1 MGNALR
7 TNGDWHA
14 VAAAWVGK
22 RAREAPLTGRLYG
35 RDALLGNLARQLK
48 EAGEGNAEGA
58 SQFITGAPGSGKTAL
73 LREFADRCLKA
84 GAVPVNVGT
93 GFLGDR
99 RRFIRRF
106 LAQLRVILAEQ
117 GHAPGLGC
125 PRKEIRARSWRLG
138 RLIGLSGERRIET
151 NTRGEL
157 ESIAE
162 LADEIE
168 HARASSGGLA
178 GPLPPIVVLIDEFQN
193 APAKSSAPPEAM
205 EAARALVSEL
215 HEGQHGLLVLPIY
228 AGLSNSREVLEA
240 LGVSR
245 LGEGCWHPLGRIGS
259 AEAERALDDM
269 AGQLGL
275 ANDPHARDWGREAAR
290 RSSGWPHHL
299 TSYGRGLAQGVLDG
313 CRGRALVAAA
323 LGYGDA
329 VREQYYRRR
338 AGPLADVSEAVAAAL
353 AEAFPSEDSQAA
365 VRSLQ
370 LRISHL
376 ARPLLDGN
384 PQVSLM
390 LEDVWPLMLRAGL
403 VQPTDSTGLNCEI
416 PIPTMRSYLIERW
429 PATALPEPFAPD
441 EAETRGGSFV
451 REVDIAGTAPGDQA
465 DDAVRP
471 IRKARASVADLHKRW
486 NRNDICRGED
496 ERKGTELE
504 VARALIDARTRAGLS
519 QAELAARMRTTQA
532 AVASLESGRAPPS
545 MLTLERIARAT
556 GSRLRISFDQG

>member
-7 TNGDWHA
+7 SNGDGRA
-14 VAAAWVGK
+14 VALAWASK

-35 RDALLGNLARQLK
+35 RDELLGHLALQLN
-48 EAGEGNAEGA
+48 EAREGNAEGA
-58 SQFITGAPGSGKTAL
+58 SQLITGAPGSGKTAL
-73 LREFADRCLKA
+73 LREFAHRCLKV

-93 GFLGDR
+93 GFLGER

-106 LAQLRVILAEQ
+106 LAQLRVVLAEQ
-117 GHAPGLGC
+117 GYAPGVGR
-125 PRKEIRARSWRLG
+125 PRKETRARGWRLG

-151 NTRGEL
+151 NTRGEV

-168 HARASSGGLA
+168 HARAASGGLA
-178 GPLPPIVVLIDEFQN
+178 GPLPPIVLLIDEFQN
-193 APAKSSAPPEAM
+193 APAKFPAPPQAV

-215 HEGQHGLLVLPIY
+215 HEGQHGLLILPIY
-228 AGLSNSREVLEA
+228 AGLSNSREVLES

-269 AGQLGL
+269 AGHLGL
-275 ANDPHARDWGREAAR
+275 ANDPHSGDWRREAAR

-313 CRGRALVAAA
+313 RGGRALVAAA
-323 LGYGDA
+323 LAAGDA

-384 PQVSLM
+384 PQASLM
-390 LEDVWPLMLRAGL
+390 LEDVWPLMLRGGL
-403 VQPTDSTGLNCEI
+403 VQPTDGTGLNCEI

-429 PATALPEPFAPD
+429 PATALPEPFVPN

-451 REVDIAGTAPGDQA
+451 REVDIAGTAPRYRA
-465 DDAVRP
+465 DDAV
-471 IRKARASVADLHKRW
+471 
-486 NRNDICRGED
+486 
-496 ERKGTELE
+496 
-504 VARALIDARTRAGLS
+504 RALIDARTRAGLS
-519 QAELAARMRTTQA
+519 QAELAVRMQTTQA
-532 AVASLESGRAPPS
+532 AVARLESGRAPPS
-545 MLTLERIARAT
+545 MLMLERIARAT
-556 GSRLRISFDQG
+556 GSRLRISFDLG